1 MLPTKLAFVDIETTG
16 SRSSFDRIIEIGIL
30 LFEYGKVTKTFD
42 TLLNP
47 QGYIPLEIERLTGI
61 RTIDVENAPTFHQM
75 APDIQEML
83 SDAVFVAHN
92 VRFDYGFLRNEFKRE
107 NISYSAKHFC
117 TVRLSRILYPR
128 FKRHNLDSIIE
139 RFNFSCARRHRALD
153 DAKILVSFYTQAK
166 ETFSEE
172 IFTDA
177 VNRSM
182 RRPSLPLNLSH
193 IDLEILPQSPGVY
206 IFYGKGGA
214 PLYIGKS
221 INIKERV
228 LSHFAGDLRSGT
240 EMKISQQIESIETR
254 KTAGEL
260 SALFLESNL
269 IKEMLPLFNRQ
280 LRISRQLIGFRLQ
293 KNKKGYDTIGLE
305 ALDEIN
311 PEDETL
317 LGFFKSTRQAKEYL
331 IRIAKEHNLCEKLL
345 GVEKTLAECFGY
357 RLGRCLGACKGK
369 EHFMK
374 YNLRLAEAV
383 SSLKIKRWPFAG
395 PIVIE
400 EINQLDGTAEYIVVE
415 KWRLLGTVIT
425 DEQGNKRYE
434 KNDNRFD
441 LDAYKI
447 LRRFIFTPRNE
458 KHLHTLASHEV
469 NTFKQLSQIL
479 Q

>member
-16 SRSSFDRIIEIGIL
+16 ARSSFDRIIEIGIL
-30 LFEYGKVTKTFD
+30 LFEDGKITKTFE
-42 TLLNP
+42 TLVNP
-47 QGYIPLEIERLTGI
+47 QAYIPAEIERLTGI
-61 RTIDVENAPTFHQM
+61 QATDVQNAPTFRQVTS
-75 APDIQEML
+75 DIQELL
-83 SDAVFVAHN
+83 SDAIFVAHN
-92 VRFDYGFLRNEFKRE
+92 VRFDYGFLRSEFKRE

-139 RFNFSCARRHRALD
+139 RFNFTCERRHRALD

-166 ETFSEE
+166 ETFPEE

-177 VNRSM
+177 VNNAM

-193 IDLEILPQSPGVY
+193 IDLETLPESPGIY
-206 IFYGKGGA
+206 IFYGKEGA

-228 LSHFAGDLRSGT
+228 LSHFGGDLRSGT

-260 SALFLESNL
+260 SALFLESHL

-280 LRISRQLIGFRLQ
+280 LRVSRQLIGFRLQ
-293 KNKKGYDTIGLE
+293 QSKKGYDTIRLE
-305 ALDEIN
+305 TLEEIN

-317 LGFFKSTRQAKEYL
+317 LGYFKSTRQAKEYL
-331 IRIAKEHNLCEKLL
+331 IRIAKEHHLCEKLL
-345 GVEKTLAECFGY
+345 GVEKTLTECFGY
-357 RLGRCLGACKGK
+357 RLGRCFGACSGK

-374 YNLRLAEAV
+374 YNLRLAEAIN
-383 SSLKIKRWPFAG
+383 SLKIKRWPFAG
-395 PIVIE
+395 PIIIE
-400 EINQLDGTAEYIVVE
+400 ETNHLDGTAEYIVVE
-415 KWRLLGTVIT
+415 KWRLLGTVMT

-447 LRRFIFTPRNE
+447 LRRFIFSPRNE
-458 KHLHTLASHEV
+458 KHLHTLALHEI
-469 NTFKQLSQIL
+469 NEFKQLSQIL
-479 Q
+479 S